1 MSIQFR
7 RGDESKRL
15 ASTEVLLA
23 GQPFFEKD
31 TKKLYIGDGSTQLK
45 SLNKIEANDSD
56 AAHLSAENTFTGSN
70 KFNNLLQVS
79 DLTGYAGSSTYGIFI
94 SAVDGIKCVTPES
107 DSGTTYKQFKLNS
120 EYVEFHAGDAGYTQK
135 LKTSMPL
142 YQNSVLTLPNKASGT
157 LATTDDIVEFSGTSK
172 YLITAYCRLIREAT
186 MWLNGEYG
194 SYVCPGYLVA
204 GYGSGNSSYNDDVVA
219 LGPGGLYK
227 YPSSGKLKFTLP
239 DEAGT
244 LVTTAG
250 SNTFTGDNTFTGTN
264 TFKVTSAANYV
275 KISSTGV
282 RIHSD
287 VGASPDVV
295 LFSDYPERLC
305 VKSGSSRGGYIQF
318 PTLDYTITKV
328 ETVALRSDIPIK
340 TATLSGTTLSITLS

>member
-1 MSIQFR
+1 MSIQMR
-7 RGDESKRL
+7 RGAQSKRL

-31 TKKLYIGDGSTQLK
+31 TKKLYIGDGTTQLK
-45 SLNKIEANDSD
+45 SLNKVEANDSD
-56 AAHLSAENTFTGSN
+56 AAHLTANNTFTGSN
-70 KFNNLLQVS
+70 KFNSSLQISNVS
-79 DLTGYAGSSTYGIFI
+79 NHVGDAAYGVFI

-172 YLITAYCRLIREAT
+172 YLATAYCKLIREAT

-194 SYVCPGYLVA
+194 SYVCPGYLAA
-204 GYGSGNSSYNDDVVA
+204 GFGSGSSSYNDDVVA

-227 YPSSGKLKFTLP
+227 YPSSGKIKFTLP
-239 DEAGT
+239 NTAGT
-244 LVTTAG
+244 LALT
-250 SNTFTGDNTFTGTN
+250 SN
-264 TFKVTSAANYV
+264 
-275 KISSTGV
+275 
-282 RIHSD
+282 
-287 VGASPDVV
+287 
-295 LFSDYPERLC
+295 
-305 VKSGSSRGGYIQF
+305 
-318 PTLDYTITKV
+318 
-328 ETVALRSDIPIK
+328 IPIK